1 MNVPFMNN
9 NTLRYEC
16 TPWIIIQNIKIWMY
30 PSWINTKTLRYECTL
45 HE

>member
-9 NTLRYEC
+9 NTKALRYEC
-16 TPWIIIQNIKIWMY
+16 TFMNN
-30 PSWINTKTLRYECTL
+30 NTKTIRYECTL

>member
-9 NTLRYEC
+9 NNTKALRYEC
-16 TPWIIIQNIKIWMY
+16 TLHECNN
-30 PSWINTKTLRYECTL
+30 NTKTLRYECTL